1 MGVVEEGLRR
11 LQVGPYACPR
21 CGLPQDRVPTLDQD
35 WILLEPGLEVPAHL
49 VPAEHRWITLS
60 DGRVAVYGVCP
71 PDGSQRCRI
80 EHRLACSNQPLPDL
94 WPWLT
99 ALRAENARAAQRRT
113 DPEPPRRPQELP
125 DAG

>member
-1 MGVVEEGLRR
+1 MGADQVPR
-11 LQVGPYACPR
+11 LHVGQQFACPF

-35 WILLEPGLEVPAHL
+35 WVLLEPKVTVLAHL
-49 VPAEHRWITLS
+49 VPAEHRWVTVS

-71 PDGSQRCRI
+71 PVAEQRCRI
-80 EHRLACSNQPLPDL
+80 EHRLACSGQTLPDL

-99 ALRAENARAAQRRT
+99 AMREENARRADRQR
-113 DPEPPRRPQELP
+113 DPEPTPLREVELP